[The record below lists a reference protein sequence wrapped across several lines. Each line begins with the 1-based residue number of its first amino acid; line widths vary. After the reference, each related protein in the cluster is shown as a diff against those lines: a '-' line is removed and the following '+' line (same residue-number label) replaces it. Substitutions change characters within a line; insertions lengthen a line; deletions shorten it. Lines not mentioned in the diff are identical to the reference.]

1 MSIDG
6 QVVGGVDSGSVVG
19 LVVEVG
25 VRRRGESGRPCLANG
40 LSGEPVNHAVR
51 GVVGLEDDASSF
63 PSAPLDVVVDAVVR
77 STRRWSPSGMDC
89 VALVGEVLPLR
100 ACRHHLALRL
110 ELELER
116 HRGAGRGCD
125 LLLGFRV
132 LIVNSGLFGLVRLFL
147 VAATEYRVDGRL
159 RPVAPHQSG
168 PLEHAKL
175 HGKVIGHLLGLHDLA
190 GSWRGYGRKLELS
203 EFGSDPARL
212 GLVVLGLV
220 VLHDVN
226 KRPIREPGR
235 SLEGGMEVER
245 IELDDAGVAVV
256 GAGGRNGSARHGG
269 GRGRVTAR
277 DRLEGLGLS

>member
-1 MSIDG
+1 MI
-6 QVVGGVDSGSVVG
+6 G
-19 LVVEVG
+19 LIVEVG
-25 VRRRGESGRPCLANG
+25 VRRIESGRPCLANG

-89 VALVGEVLPLR
+89 VAFVGEVLPLS

-132 LIVNSGLFGLVRLFL
+132 LIVNGGLLGPVSLLL
-147 VAATEYRVDGRL
+147 VAAEHRVDGRL
-159 RPVAPHQSG
+159 RPVAPHQSR

-175 HGKVIGHLLGLHDLA
+175 HGKVIGHLLSLHDLA
-190 GSWRGYGRKLELS
+190 GSGRGYGRKLELS

-220 VLHDVN
+220 VLHDVD

-235 SLEGGMEVER
+235 SLEGGMEVEG
-245 IELDDAGVAVV
+245 IELDDAGVTVV
-256 GAGGRNGSARHGG
+256 SAGGRNGSARHRG